1 MYRQLTFE
9 PLLNGAVMATP
20 GILEDP
26 AMALTISTLH
36 EKNYDLSES
45 AHTDRWFFDPE
56 QGFSQT
62 ETPYA

>member
-9 PLLNGAVMATP
+9 PVVCGSVMSYK
-20 GILEDP
+20 GILSDP
-26 AMALTISTLH
+26 AIVLTLTSLH
-36 EKNYDLSES
+36 EKNYDLCES